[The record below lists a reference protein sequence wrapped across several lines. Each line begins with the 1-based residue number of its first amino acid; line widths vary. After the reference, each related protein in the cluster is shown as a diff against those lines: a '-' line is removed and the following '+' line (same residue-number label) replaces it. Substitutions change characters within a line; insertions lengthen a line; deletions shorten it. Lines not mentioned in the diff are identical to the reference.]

1 MVRLICFII
10 VASIGIVDTSYAQF
24 DGNNDSSSVSRSS
37 ANPEVRVE
45 KSDIREIFKKRQ
57 IKVDEGFVFA
67 VSRVLGK
74 DQKILLALNALAVHY
89 IERGKI
95 GLAKVVLS
103 RALEAH
109 PSSHTIHNNLGIIH
123 LSENEQRKAIN
134 AFKKAIELKSD
145 YEIGL
150 ANLGSI
156 YVEYGDYP
164 RAVEPLEEGY
174 GVVRQQIKQRNED
187 AIKVASNYA
196 VALAGTAQFEK
207 AKGVYEEILEADSRN
222 VGVLYNFASLL
233 IENLQKAEQ
242 GRKVLSRLK
251 FVADD
256 KALLAK
262 AKKLEAALEAIEEQ
276 KSQ

>member
-1 MVRLICFII
+1 L
-10 VASIGIVDTSYAQF
+10 
-24 DGNNDSSSVSRSS
+24 
-37 ANPEVRVE
+37 
-45 KSDIREIFKKRQ
+45 
-57 IKVDEGFVFA
+57 
-67 VSRVLGK
+67 
-74 DQKILLALNALAVHY
+74 
-89 IERGKI
+89 
-95 GLAKVVLS
+95 
-103 RALEAH
+103 
-109 PSSHTIHNNLGIIH
+109 
-123 LSENEQRKAIN
+123 KA
-134 AFKKAIELKSD
+134 D

-174 GVVRQQIKQRNED
+174 SVVRQQIKKRNDD

-207 AKGVYEEILEADSRN
+207 ARRVYEEILEADSRN

-233 IENLQKAEQ
+233 IENLKKAEQ

-262 AKKLEAALEAIEEQ
+262 AKKLEGLLENIEQE